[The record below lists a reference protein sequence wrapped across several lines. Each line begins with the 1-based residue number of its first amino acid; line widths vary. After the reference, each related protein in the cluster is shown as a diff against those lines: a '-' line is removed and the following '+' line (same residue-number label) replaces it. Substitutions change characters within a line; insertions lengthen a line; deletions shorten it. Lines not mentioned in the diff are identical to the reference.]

1 MCRRSANPGG
11 EAFGVQ
17 FYNIISDTVLGVLL
31 ELRVPFD
38 RTIVKTL
45 AASLFAKSKVISAK
59 KTMYIISNQE
69 FIVYLIWFFERL
81 DICSFEANRW
91 VNYVR

>member
-1 MCRRSANPGG
+1 M
-11 EAFGVQ
+11 GVQ

-38 RTIVKTL
+38 RSFTKTL
-45 AASLFAKSKVISAK
+45 AASLYVKSKVISAK
-59 KTMYIISNQE
+59 NAMYIIANQE

-81 DICSFEANRW
+81 DICSFETNRW
-91 VNYVR
+91 VNYVK